1 MIDVALICESVAR
14 RRDSSWQPLKLG
26 FCCLGGELRE
36 AVDVRTALLALLY
49 MSTLAS
55 LDHAFIHMNDTAAKH
70 VTAWPN
76 L

>member
-1 MIDVALICESVAR
+1 
-14 RRDSSWQPLKLG
+14 
-26 FCCLGGELRE
+26 LGGELRE